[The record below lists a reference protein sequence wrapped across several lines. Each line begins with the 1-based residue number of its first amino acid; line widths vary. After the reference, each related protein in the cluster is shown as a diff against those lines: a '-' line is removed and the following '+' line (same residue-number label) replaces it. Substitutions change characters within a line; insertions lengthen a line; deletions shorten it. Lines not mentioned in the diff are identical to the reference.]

1 MVFVVQNLKW
11 KERRENTSQPMEIC
25 FDDMPSDDEWITE
38 NERQFPLQKESFLDV
53 LDRAARRE
61 AYNSDENELE
71 EEATTRNAR
80 EGFNLQL
87 LCFLIN
93 FFIKKVTFL
102 ICNLLLLPFSII
114 IIIIIILIC

>member
-1 MVFVVQNLKW
+1 
-11 KERRENTSQPMEIC
+11 MEIC

-114 IIIIIILIC
+114 IIIIILIC

>member
-71 EEATTRNAR
+71 EEAATRNAR

-114 IIIIIILIC
+114 IIIIILIC